1 MSKANKQLVLDHISW
16 SWNEGKFDQFREVVS
31 PSFYYQTTFTS
42 EILNLEDYIEFITE
56 LREAIPGLIVEIEEI
71 MSEGDRVMTHT
82 SFIGA
87 VKKPVFGLP
96 VSDKII
102 AFPAASFWEIRHG
115 KIKSLNT
122 MINISEIE
130 RQIGIDLEFDRPL
143 LKQPE

>member
-1 MSKANKQLVLDHISW
+1 MSEANKQLVLDQISR
-16 SWNEGKFDQFREVVS
+16 SWNEGKFDEFRELVS
-31 PSFYYQTTFTS
+31 PTFYYQTTFTN
-42 EILNLEDYIEFITE
+42 EILNLEEYIKFITY
-56 LREAIPGLIVEIEEI
+56 LREAIPGVIVEVEEI
-71 MSEGDRVMTHT
+71 MSEGDRVITHT

-102 AFPAASFWEIRHG
+102 AFPAASFWRISNG

-130 RQIGIDLEFDRPL
+130 RQLGVELEYERPL
-143 LKQPE
+143 SLK